1 MTAIA
6 NTQSLHDAVTARI
19 IAELEQGRFP
29 WVQPWASSSG
39 GTPLGLPQNAST
51 GRTYSGI
58 NILLL
63 WAAAIEQGRP
73 SQRWLTFKQALA
85 LGGNVRK
92 GEKGTTVV
100 YADTFV
106 PKAEQEKASASGEDA
121 RRVGFLKRFTVF
133 HAEQCEGLPADPD
146 AAPLPGCTEILPQVE
161 AVILATGAD
170 IRVGG
175 EMAFYSPSHDFIQVP
190 PQQAY
195 FEPIN
200 WYRTKLHELGHW
212 TGHASRLDRDFFGRH
227 GGEAYAREELVA
239 ELCSAFLCAELRV
252 TPTVRHADYLGAWL
266 DVLKGDN
273 RAIFQAASM
282 ASKAA
287 DCVMGRSAGCLSHP
301 PS

>member
-73 SQRWLTFKQALA
+73 AQRWLTYLQALA

-92 GEKGTTVV
+92 GEKGTMVV

-146 AAPLPGCTEILPQVE
+146 APQLPGRTEVLSHVD
-161 AVILATGAD
+161 AVIAATGAD
-170 IRVGG
+170 IRIGG
-175 EMAFYSPSHDFIQVP
+175 DMAFYSPSHDFIQVP

-195 FEPIN
+195 FEPID
-200 WYRTKLHELGHW
+200 WYRTVLHELGHLS
-212 TGHASRLDRDFFGRH
+212 GHSSRLNRDFSGRH
-227 GGEAYAREELVA
+227 GSQAYAREELVA
-239 ELCSAFLCAELRV
+239 ELCSAFLCAELGV
-252 TPTVRHADYLGAWL
+252 VPTVRHADYLGAWL
-266 DVLKGDN
+266 EILQGDN

-287 DCVMGRSAGCLSHP
+287 NFVMGRSAGCLAHP